1 MGQEPRGEMATEY
14 LNFEEVLRELQVDEN
29 ELKQLVSDGDL
40 RGFRDADSMKFKR
53 EDVLKVKKG
62 RETEPTIIL
71 TDSDQAMGTEETSDE
86 LILEDQEEPS
96 VLNIDDIVAEEVG
109 GEDEITLAD
118 EEEAVVP
125 TVEVPALEDEDEDDI
140 EAPPLDLEEEE
151 DAEDVAPKS
160 TSASRIQRSARLRA
174 MQLQEQSSHITWTL
188 CLLVT
193 AIFLIPGVAVYLNMI
208 KGVQPIWIT
217 DVTGFF
223 QSLGEGIYQMFG

>member
-1 MGQEPRGEMATEY
+1 MATEY
-14 LNFEEVLRELQVDEN
+14 LKFEEVLKELQIDEE

-71 TDSDQAMGTEETSDE
+71 TDSDEAMGTEETSDE
-86 LILEDQEEPS
+86 LILDDQEEAQP
-96 VLNIDDIVAEEVG
+96 VLNIDDIVEEGAEVG
-109 GEDEITLAD
+109 EITLEDAD

-125 TVEVPALEDEDEDDI
+125 TVEVPALDDEEGDL
-140 EAPPLDLEEEE
+140 AASLDLEEEE
-151 DAEDVAPKS
+151 EAEEVAPKS

-174 MQLQEQSSHITWTL
+174 MQIQEQSSHIAWTL
-188 CLLVT
+188 CLLAT
-193 AIFLIPGVAVYLNMI
+193 SLLLLIPVAVELNI
-208 KGVQPIWIT
+208 VQGVEPEWIT

-223 QSLGEGIYQMFG
+223 RSLGEGFYQMFA